1 MCAVAAAK
9 AALLLTD
16 VRAGDGALSK
26 PRNFFMAASE
36 AISAC
41 FSRDRPVIP
50 FGTGAAAR
58 LSRFWSVPALPA
70 APLPCTASLTNVL
83 WWPSTGARVAVFLLA
98 ERVDSIG
105 KAEARRGA
113 KILLRT
119 RTFECLS
126 CCRAWRSAG
135 AVQSLVNF
143 SSICARKGPHTGR
156 THASPHTD
164 NLVESKNF
172 NAITISIETK
182 GFDNCRHECA
192 GSP

>member
-1 MCAVAAAK
+1 M
-9 AALLLTD
+9 LRD

-70 APLPCTASLTNVL
+70 APLPCTASFTNVL
-83 WWPSTGARVAVFLLA
+83 WWPSTGARVAVFFFV

-105 KAEARRGA
+105 KEEARRGA
-113 KILLRT
+113 KIFLRT
-119 RTFECLS
+119 RTFAFLS

-135 AVQSLVNF
+135 AVQSLVYF
-143 SSICARKGPHTGR
+143 SGIRARKGPHTGR
-156 THASPHTD
+156 THALPRTD
-164 NLVESKNF
+164 NLVESENF
-172 NAITISIETK
+172 NPVTISIETK
-182 GFDNCRHECA
+182 GFDNCRHEYV